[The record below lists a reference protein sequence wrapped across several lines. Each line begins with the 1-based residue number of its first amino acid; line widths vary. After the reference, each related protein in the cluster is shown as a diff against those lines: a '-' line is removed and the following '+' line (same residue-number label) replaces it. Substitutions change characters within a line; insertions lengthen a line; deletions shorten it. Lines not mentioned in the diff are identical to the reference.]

1 MKKMIATALTV
12 AAMGLTL
19 ATGSVSAAHP
29 EPTTKSDCMN
39 GEFAE
44 YRTSGALNAPQ
55 RFKNQGDCIQFVN
68 TGK

>member
-1 MKKMIATALTV
+1 MKKKLAIALMTATMSLT
-12 AAMGLTL
+12 ML
-19 ATGSVSAAHP
+19 AGSVGAAHP
-29 EPTTKSDCMN
+29 QPTTRADCMN

-44 YRTSGALNAPQ
+44 YNTNGTDGIQ

>member
-1 MKKMIATALTV
+1 MKKKLAMALMTATMSLT
-12 AAMGLTL
+12 ML
-19 ATGSVSAAHP
+19 AGSVGAAHP

-44 YRTSGALNAPQ
+44 YNVGFTKVQ
-55 RFKNQGDCIQFVN
+55 RFKNQGQCIKFVN